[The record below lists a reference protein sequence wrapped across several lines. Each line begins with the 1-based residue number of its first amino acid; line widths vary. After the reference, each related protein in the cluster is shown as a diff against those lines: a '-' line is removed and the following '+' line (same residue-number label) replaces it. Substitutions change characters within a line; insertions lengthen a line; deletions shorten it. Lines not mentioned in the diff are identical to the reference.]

1 MIFPQVQVVIQNLG
15 LSFFCLQKCC
25 VVKSP
30 KYGVHGNSKVY
41 GYIGIENNEENVP
54 RHRG

>member
-1 MIFPQVQVVIQNLG
+1 M
-15 LSFFCLQKCC
+15 
-25 VVKSP
+25 VKNP

-54 RHRG
+54 MHRG